1 MRSQTVATAAA
12 TPFFGR
18 HVVRAAFVLAMF
30 GWGIGF
36 YGPPVYLHAVLERT
50 AWPLAWVSAA
60 VTVHYLFGALVVAQ
74 LPRLHRRFGVGA
86 VAVAGAVV
94 ATLGVLGWALCD
106 RPWQLMA
113 AALLSGGGW
122 VTMGAVAVNAVIAP
136 WFVRTRPAALAGAY
150 NGASIGGVVFSPLW
164 VALIGAWG
172 FVQAVLALGLATIV
186 VMIGLAQA
194 VFARTPAQLGQHADG
209 DAASAAPTSAAADP
223 PALPGRRLWRER
235 RFRTLALGMAIG
247 LFAQIGLLAH
257 LFVLLVPVLGVQLAG
272 WAMGLATAC
281 AIGGRTAVSALM
293 PAAANRRTVAALGY
307 AIQLLGTLLLCAAG
321 SSQIALIVLAI
332 VLFGSGIGNA
342 TSLPP
347 LIAQQEFA
355 QADVPRA
362 VALMVAIAQATYAFA
377 PALFGVLL
385 QASGAARIGDGATAF
400 LAAVAGVQ
408 GLAMACF
415 LAGRGR

>member
-1 MRSQTVATAAA
+1 
-12 TPFFGR
+12 
-18 HVVRAAFVLAMF
+18 
-30 GWGIGF
+30 
-36 YGPPVYLHAVLERT
+36 
-50 AWPLAWVSAA
+50 
-60 VTVHYLFGALVVAQ
+60 
-74 LPRLHRRFGVGA
+74 
-86 VAVAGAVV
+86 
-94 ATLGVLGWALCD
+94 
-106 RPWQLMA
+106 
-113 AALLSGGGW
+113 
-122 VTMGAVAVNAVIAP
+122 VAVNAAIAP
-136 WFVRTRPAALAGAY
+136 WFVRKRPAALARAY

-172 FVQAVLALGLATIV
+172 FAPAALAVGLATTV
-186 VMIGLAQA
+186 VMAALART
-194 VFARTPAQLGQHADG
+194 VFAHTPEVLGQQADG
-209 DAASAAPTSAAADP
+209 DAAPTAQTRATADA
-223 PALPGRRLWRER
+223 PALPGRRLWRDAR
-235 RFRTLALGMAIG
+235 LRTLSLGMAIG

-257 LFVLLVPVLGVQLAG
+257 LFTLLVPVLGVQLAG

-293 PAAANRRTVAALGY
+293 PAAVNRRTVAALGY

-415 LAGRGR
+415 LARRGR